1 MRSGWSGGVCA
12 VLCVACFCAVLCG
25 TGYGSARSGGQAAG
39 SSGRKTELTAWQQA
53 ERGLEELQGIP
64 EGARTKADYQRAVD
78 GFRVVYHGAP
88 GDVHAPDSVSAVAE
102 LLAEQGRVLHDTKS
116 SKAAVGQYEFLR
128 TQYPGSSL
136 RVQALL
142 AEGQIYQN
150 DLHDTA
156 AAKERYEL
164 FLKEYPRSGLVEEAK
179 AGIDSLNAG
188 TRAAG
193 PGISKQG
200 TRAEGLGT
208 SVPGASLKGSSV
220 VDGGSSFAPMPVT
233 GKVPVPVAS
242 PANDDADRRGVSV
255 PVDAELEAATA
266 VGQAGEMPGSSAPVA
281 LHVAKDSGKR
291 HGLAQVTGIRHWS
304 TPTYTRVAIDLGD
317 DVTYEAARVPGP
329 DRIYFDLHGTRL
341 ASELVGK
348 SFAVTDDGFLKKIR
362 AAQFSNDMTRVVLD
376 VNDVTE
382 YSAFLLPNPYRL
394 IIDIHGGKAEVGA
407 PVVSVPMQRAATA
420 APTVP
425 NTTAVKAG
433 SSFDVAALSAQPGR
447 VEATT
452 QPTSQPISAV
462 VSKAG
467 SREEG
472 AGGSKPAGNDV
483 VPASAPVA
491 STTSSLNT
499 RKGKKGKAAVDPDA
513 GPARAAVP
521 TADGETSLVR
531 ALGLKIGRIVIDAGH
546 GGHDTGTI
554 GADGILEKDVVLD
567 VALRVGQLLHERLGA
582 EIIYT
587 RSDDTFIPLETR
599 TAVANKAQADL
610 FLSIHANSSPDAS
623 ARGVETYYLN
633 FTSSPDALE
642 TAARENAVS
651 DQSIHQ
657 LSDLVKKIALKDKIE
672 ESREFASDVE
682 ASLYGGLQKGN
693 AGLKDRGVKKAPFV
707 VLIGANMPSILAEIS
722 FVTNEK
728 DARQLREPEY
738 RERVAESLYKG
749 VAKYAGGLSGTRT
762 ATERSSTK

>member
-1 MRSGWSGGVCA
+1 
-12 VLCVACFCAVLCG
+12 
-25 TGYGSARSGGQAAG
+25 
-39 SSGRKTELTAWQQA
+39 
-53 ERGLEELQGIP
+53 
-64 EGARTKADYQRAVD
+64 
-78 GFRVVYHGAP
+78 
-88 GDVHAPDSVSAVAE
+88 
-102 LLAEQGRVLHDTKS
+102 
-116 SKAAVGQYEFLR
+116 
-128 TQYPGSSL
+128 
-136 RVQALL
+136 
-142 AEGQIYQN
+142 
-150 DLHDTA
+150 
-156 AAKERYEL
+156 
-164 FLKEYPRSGLVEEAK
+164 
-179 AGIDSLNAG
+179 
-188 TRAAG
+188 
-193 PGISKQG
+193 
-200 TRAEGLGT
+200 
-208 SVPGASLKGSSV
+208 
-220 VDGGSSFAPMPVT
+220 
-233 GKVPVPVAS
+233 
-242 PANDDADRRGVSV
+242 
-255 PVDAELEAATA
+255 
-266 VGQAGEMPGSSAPVA
+266 
-281 LHVAKDSGKR
+281 
-291 HGLAQVTGIRHWS
+291 
-304 TPTYTRVAIDLGD
+304 
-317 DVTYEAARVPGP
+317 
-329 DRIYFDLHGTRL
+329 
-341 ASELVGK
+341 
-348 SFAVTDDGFLKKIR
+348 
-362 AAQFSNDMTRVVLD
+362 MTRVVLD

-394 IIDIHGGKAEVGA
+394 IIDIHGGSKAEPGA
-407 PVVSVPMQRAATA
+407 PAVSVPTQRAAA
-420 APTVP
+420 ATPTVP

-447 VEATT
+447 VEATS

-462 VSKAG
+462 VAIVKDASTESAG
-467 SREEG
+467 TTG
-472 AGGSKPAGNDV
+472 AGANATAPGGSKR
-483 VPASAPVA
+483 
-491 STTSSLNT
+491 T
-499 RKGKKGKAAVDPDA
+499 KKGKAVKDPDA

-554 GADGILEKDVVLD
+554 GVDGIQEKDVVLD
-567 VALRVGQLLHERLGA
+567 VALRVGKLLSDRLGA
-582 EIIYT
+582 QIIYT

-599 TAVANKAQADL
+599 TAIANKAQADL

-682 ASLYGGLQKGN
+682 ANLYGGLQKGN

-728 DARQLREPEY
+728 DARQLQEPEY

-762 ATERSSTK
+762 PAERASTK

>member
-1 MRSGWSGGVCA
+1 MGLRTTICHRWWFGGCAAAVCA
-12 VLCVACFCAVLCG
+12 AIVLGCG
-25 TGYGSARSGGQAAG
+25 VRGLA
-39 SSGRKTELTAWQQA
+39 KTTQHKVELTPWERA
-53 ERGLEELQGIP
+53 ERGLETLEAIP
-64 EGARTKADYQRAVD
+64 EGARTRADYVRAMDGCRAV
-78 GFRVVYHGAP
+78 YHEAP
-88 GDVHAPDSVSAVAE
+88 GDVHAPDSVNAVAE
-102 LLAEQGRVLHDTKS
+102 LLTEQGRGLHDAKS
-116 SKAAVGQYEFLR
+116 LKAAVGQYEFLR

-136 RVQALL
+136 RVEALL
-142 AEGQIYQN
+142 AEAQIYEN
-150 DLHDTA
+150 DLHDAGA
-156 AAKERYEL
+156 AREKYSL
-164 FLKEYPRSGLVEEAK
+164 LLKEYPRSAQAEEAK
-179 AGIDSLNAG
+179 AGIVSLEQGKRNRRTAAVEALSTGRPQEGEKSGDS
-188 TRAAG
+188 AAVG
-193 PGISKQG
+193 QPSSSTHGD
-200 TRAEGLGT
+200 RD
-208 SVPGASLKGSSV
+208 AS
-220 VDGGSSFAPMPVT
+220 SSFAPMPT
-233 GKVPVPVAS
+233 TATETAAKSGAS
-242 PANDDADRRGVSV
+242 T
-255 PVDAELEAATA
+255 PVDPELDASTA
-266 VGQAGEMPGSSAPVA
+266 SGPGEETRSAAPVA
-281 LHVAKDSGKR
+281 LHVARSSTKR

-304 TPTYTRVAIDLGD
+304 TPDYTRVAIDLGD
-317 DVTYEAARVPGP
+317 DVTYEAARVPNP

-341 ASELVGK
+341 AQELVGK

-394 IIDIHGGKAEVGA
+394 IIDIHGGGKAEPGA
-407 PVVSVPMQRAATA
+407 PVVSVPMQRAAAA

-447 VEATT
+447 VEATS

-462 VSKAG
+462 VKDASA
-467 SREEG
+467 E
-472 AGGSKPAGNDV
+472 GGSAAN
-483 VPASAPVA
+483 VA
-491 STTSSLNT
+491 TTSTPSAAKRT
-499 RKGKKGKAAVDPDA
+499 KKGRAVKDPDA

-554 GADGILEKDVVLD
+554 GVDGIQEKDVVLD
-567 VALRVGQLLHERLGA
+567 VALRVGQMLHDRLGS

-599 TAVANKAQADL
+599 TAIANKAQADL

-642 TAARENAVS
+642 TVARENAVS

-657 LSDLVKKIALKDKIE
+657 LSDLVKKIALQEKID

-722 FVTNEK
+722 FVTNPK
-728 DARQLREPEY
+728 DAGQLRQPEY
-738 RERVAESLYKG
+738 RQRVAESLYKG
-749 VAKYAGGLSGTRT
+749 VAKYAGGLSGTRPP
-762 ATERSSTK
+762 TERAISK

>member
-12 VLCVACFCAVLCG
+12 VLCVAVLYSTENAWAAKG
-25 TGYGSARSGGQAAG
+25 GVQSA
-39 SSGRKTELTAWQQA
+39 SSSVRKTGLTAWQQA
-53 ERGLEELQGIP
+53 EQELEVLQAIP
-64 EGARTKADYQRAVD
+64 EGSRTKADYQRAMD
-78 GFRVVYHGAP
+78 GFRAVYHEAP
-88 GDVHAPDSVSAVAE
+88 GDVHAPDSVNAVAE
-102 LLAEQGRVLHDTKS
+102 LLAEQGRVLHDAKS

-142 AEGQIYQN
+142 AEGQIYEN
-150 DLHDTA
+150 DLHDGA
-156 AAKERYEL
+156 SAKERYAL

-179 AGIDSLNAG
+179 AGIASLSAG
-188 TRAAG
+188 SDR
-193 PGISKQG
+193 QG
-200 TRAEGLGT
+200 TRAEGPGT
-208 SVPGASLKGSSV
+208 SGREALTRGDGSSLVGAKSGV
-220 VDGGSSFAPMPVT
+220 VADSSGSSFAPMPVT
-233 GKVPVPVAS
+233 GKAPVTATS
-242 PANDDADRRGVSV
+242 PTNDDADRRGVSV
-255 PVDAELEAATA
+255 PVDAELAASTASA
-266 VGQAGEMPGSSAPVA
+266 VGQSVETPGAAPVA
-281 LHVAKDSGKR
+281 LHVAKDAGKR

-341 ASELVGK
+341 ASDLVGK

-394 IIDIHGGKAEVGA
+394 IIDIHGGKAGVGA
-407 PVVSVPMQRAATA
+407 PVVQVPMQRAASA

-425 NTTAVKAG
+425 NTTPVKAG

-462 VSKAG
+462 VKDAG
-467 SREEG
+467 TSG
-472 AGGSKPAGNDV
+472 AAGV
-483 VPASAPVA
+483 VA
-491 STTSSLNT
+491 SNATPVSAS
-499 RKGKKGKAAVDPDA
+499 KKSKKGKDPDA

-567 VALRVGQLLHERLGA
+567 VALRVVQLLHDRLGA

-599 TAVANKAQADL
+599 TAIANKAQADL

-682 ASLYGGLQKGN
+682 SSLYGGLQKGN

-749 VAKYAGGLSGTRT
+749 VAKYAGGLSGART
-762 ATERSSTK
+762 ATERASTK